1 MRRRYDRGR
10 QRLQRHSRQVVLAG
24 LVFVFVS
31 FAGFAWRAASLG
43 AWLRDPLY
51 ADKADRLLERLTA
64 KTMNGVKPLTIVMFG
79 SSRTSNALRGIDLE
93 TTLEKVTGRPVVA
106 FNFGIPS
113 SGPVTQLL
121 YLRRM
126 FANGIRP
133 DLVLFEIM
141 PPLLAGQVDVP
152 IEQHFFA
159 PERLRP
165 GEAEFVIAHSYPA
178 TKFAEGERLATRF
191 PIYGMRLP
199 IRGRFL
205 PSWSPWNMRCDSSRN
220 SDETGW
226 MRPVFDPV
234 TDEQYKRGV
243 AWARQEYADLLLT
256 LQLDGPACAAVNE
269 SIRACRAAGTPIALV
284 LMPEGADFRAMYT
297 RRALAELDDFMR
309 QQDCAQIDAR
319 MWLTDDDFSDSHHMV
334 SSGAREFTHRLGEI
348 IVERNLTGRP

>member
-10 QRLQRHSRQVVLAG
+10 QRLQRHSRHVVLAG
-24 LVFVFVS
+24 LVFVVVS
-31 FAGFAWRAASLG
+31 FAGIAWRAASLG

-51 ADKADRLLERLTA
+51 ADKADRLLDRLAA
-64 KTMNGVKPLTIVMFG
+64 KTTNGVKPLTIVMFG
-79 SSRTSNALRGIDLE
+79 SSRTSNALRGTDLE
-93 TTLEKVTGRPVVA
+93 IGFEKVTGRPVVA

-126 FANGIRP
+126 FADGIRP

-141 PPLLAGQVDVP
+141 PALLAGQVDKP

-159 PERLRP
+159 PERLLP
-165 GEAEFVIAHSYPA
+165 GEGEFVIAHSYPA
-178 TKFAEGERLATRF
+178 KFAEGERLATWF
-191 PIYGMRLP
+191 PLYGMRQP

-205 PSWSPWNMRCDSSRN
+205 PSWSAWNMRCDSSRN

-234 TDEQYKRGV
+234 TDEQHKRGV

-256 LQLDGPACAAVNE
+256 LQLYGPACAAVDE
-269 SIRACRAAGTPIALV
+269 SIRACRAAGAPITLV

-297 RRALAELDDFMR
+297 PRALAALDTFMR
-309 QQDCAQIDAR
+309 LQDCAVIDAR
-319 MWLTDDDFSDSHHMV
+319 MWLDDDAFSDSHHMV

-348 IVERNLTGRP
+348 IVERNLTGPP